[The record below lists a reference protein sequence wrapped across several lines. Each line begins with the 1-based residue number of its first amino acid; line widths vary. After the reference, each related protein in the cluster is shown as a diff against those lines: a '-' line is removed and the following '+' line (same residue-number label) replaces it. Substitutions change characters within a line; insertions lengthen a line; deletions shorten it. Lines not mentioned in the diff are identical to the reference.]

1 MDDHWVE
8 LFKQLPDFLGGHI
21 LLSLAALAV
30 GLAVSLP
37 VGILVSRK
45 PKLAEATL
53 TVAGIIQT
61 VPSLALLALMVLLL
75 GLIGFEPAF
84 VALTLYSV
92 LPMLANTIT
101 GLRGVDPVL
110 IEAGRGLGMNQR
122 QMLFRVELPL
132 AAPVIIAGIRTATVL
147 VVGTATLVSPVGGRS
162 LGNYIF
168 QGLESI
174 NYRSTVFGCIL
185 AAVLAIVLD
194 QLVHVLELAARRR
207 SRPLA
212 WIGGLGLFLVL
223 VAGLIPLFSR
233 YLGPEENWAMIG
245 SGPFTE
251 QHVLSEVLQ
260 RKLEAAGFHADK
272 RRSMSEGIQ
281 LMALRRNQ
289 IDCMVNY
296 SGNIWTLVMK
306 REDFADRQTVLDE
319 VTLYLRDQEG
329 LRCLGSLGFENAY
342 ALAMPRREAQRL
354 GVRTIADL
362 ARHAPRLRL
371 ASDYQFLG
379 RPEWFKVRDAYRL
392 QFADSRGM
400 EQTLMYDAVAEGA
413 VDVIIAYTSDGRIK
427 RYDLVILEDPL
438 RAFPPYDAILLVSP
452 QAAARPGFIEAL
464 RPLVGGI
471 DLQTMRD
478 ANYRVDVDQWTA
490 PRAAEELLRRVRKGP
505 DP

>member
-1 MDDHWVE
+1 MADHWVE
-8 LFKQLPDFLGGHI
+8 LFKQLPGYLGGHI

-30 GLAVSLP
+30 ALAVSVP
-37 VGILVSRK
+37 VGIVVSRR

-61 VPSLALLALMVLLL
+61 VPSLALLAVMVLLF

-84 VALTLYSV
+84 VALTLYSI
-92 LPMLANTIT
+92 LPILANTIT
-101 GLRGVDPVL
+101 GIRGIDPAL
-110 IEAGRGLGMNQR
+110 IEAGRGLGMNRR

-174 NYRSTVFGCIL
+174 NHRSTIFGCVL
-185 AAVLAIVLD
+185 AAVLAVVLD
-194 QLVHVLELAARRR
+194 QLVHALELAARRR
-207 SRPLA
+207 SRKLA
-212 WIGGLGLFLVL
+212 WIGGIGLFLVL
-223 VAGLIPLFSR
+223 AAGVIPLFGR
-233 YLGPEENWAMIG
+233 YLGPQEDWTMIG

-251 QHVLSEVLQ
+251 QHVLSEVMQQ
-260 RKLEAAGFHADK
+260 RLKAAGFHADQ

-319 VTLYLRDQEG
+319 TTRYLRDEEG
-329 LRCLGSLGFENAY
+329 LLCLGSLGFENAY
-342 ALAMPRREAQRL
+342 ALAMPRREAERL
-354 GVRTIADL
+354 GVRSIADL
-362 ARHAPRLRL
+362 APHARRLRL

-379 RPEWFKVRDAYRL
+379 RPEWFKVRDAYGL
-392 QFADSRGM
+392 NFADTRGM

-413 VDVIIAYTSDGRIK
+413 VDVIVAYTSDGRIK
-427 RYDLVILEDPL
+427 RYDLLVLEDPL

-452 QAAARPGFIEAL
+452 QAAARPGFLDAL
-464 RPLVGGI
+464 RPLVGAI
-471 DLQTMRD
+471 DLQIMRD
-478 ANYRVDVDQWTA
+478 ANYRVDVERWIA
-490 PRAAEELLRRVRKGP
+490 PRAADELLRRIRKGP
-505 DP
+505 VP